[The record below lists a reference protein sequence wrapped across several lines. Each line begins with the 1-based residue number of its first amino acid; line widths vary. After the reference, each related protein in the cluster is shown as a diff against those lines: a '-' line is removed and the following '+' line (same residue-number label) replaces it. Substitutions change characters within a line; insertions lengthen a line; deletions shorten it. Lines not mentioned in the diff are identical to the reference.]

1 MVQSTLSSLQGFLIS
16 FNSSSSA
23 GQPWWPIFLVALGIL
38 LLIWSTR
45 NRLNWSFKGLPGC
58 TNEVVVMLGTV
69 SGFALIIV
77 GTVDI
82 FYPGA
87 LLWLD
92 RGLFVFENLVSAWE
106 LIFGV
111 IFLAL
116 ILYFIV
122 AARSRLKG
130 LGCGSIIL
138 LILVADYVYF
148 TVAFDRWSEMFEP
161 LANLFRWFR
170 GG

>member
-1 MVQSTLSSLQGFLIS
+1 MIQATLSSLRVLPILFKP
-16 FNSSSSA
+16 SSGAVQS
-23 GQPWWPIFLVALGIL
+23 WWLVFLVSLGLL

-45 NRLNWSFKGLPGC
+45 NRLNWSFPGLPGC
-58 TNEVVVMLGTV
+58 TGEVTVILGTV
-69 SGFALIIV
+69 FSFVLMIV
-77 GTVDI
+77 GIAGV
-82 FYPGA
+82 FYSRT

-106 LIFGV
+106 LIFGA

-122 AARSRLKG
+122 AARVGIKG

-138 LILVADYVYF
+138 LILAADYLYF
-148 TVAFDRWSEMFEP
+148 TVAFDRWRTVVEP
-161 LANLFRWFR
+161 LTNLFQLFR

>member
-1 MVQSTLSSLQGFLIS
+1 MLLIS
-16 FNSSSSA
+16 FHPSSDTV
-23 GQPWWPIFLVALGIL
+23 QPWWLVFLGGLGLL

-45 NRLNWSFKGLPGC
+45 NRLNWSFRGLPGC
-58 TNEVVVMLGTV
+58 TGEVTVILGTV
-69 SGFALIIV
+69 FGFILMIV
-77 GTVDI
+77 GIAGV
-82 FYPGA
+82 FYSRT

-122 AARSRLKG
+122 AARARLKG

-148 TVAFDRWSEMFEP
+148 TVAFERWREMVEP
-161 LANLFRWFR
+161 LTNLFRLFT